1 MIIRSIF
8 YFTLCVSSYSFA
20 CEPASLN
27 WEKFHHTYDLNKNET
42 FELKEFLTVRDFDPL
57 PWINDNRFQG
67 KDKNIK
73 LFKFLDQ
80 NKDGKLTNEELG
92 KIHSLLPNPCAKW
105 HK

>member
-42 FELKEFLTVRDFDPL
+42 FELKEFLT
-57 PWINDNRFQG
+57 G
-67 KDKNIK
+67 
-73 LFKFLDQ
+73 LF
-80 NKDGKLTNEELG
+80 
-92 KIHSLLPNPCAKW
+92 
-105 HK
+105 